1 MRQSVR
7 PAPCPVKRVNRV
19 VSLAFTWFDVLFPV
33 LNYLGLCGIE
43 KLREV
48 SHDALR
54 LQERYHRVDI
64 DTIEFNLKVDDPKV
78 FVKTWDADTRIL
90 KRKPNAEI
98 QNSARTRPPRV
109 LPCCSLARSN

>member
-1 MRQSVR
+1 
-7 PAPCPVKRVNRV
+7 V

-90 KRKPNAEI
+90 KRKSNAEI

>member
-1 MRQSVR
+1 LVR
-7 PAPCPVKRVNRV
+7 CVISRLKL
-19 VSLAFTWFDVLFPV
+19 S
-33 LNYLGLCGIE
+33 GLCGIG

-54 LQERYHRVDI
+54 SQERYHRVDL

-78 FVKTWDADTRIL
+78 FTKTRDADTRIL

-98 QNSARTRPPRV
+98 
-109 LPCCSLARSN
+109 LASFCVAANHGACRHAE

>member
-1 MRQSVR
+1 
-7 PAPCPVKRVNRV
+7 
-19 VSLAFTWFDVLFPV
+19 
-33 LNYLGLCGIE
+33 LGLRGIE

-78 FVKTWDADTRIL
+78 FVKT
-90 KRKPNAEI
+90 
-98 QNSARTRPPRV
+98 
-109 LPCCSLARSN
+109 